1 MHYVKKEIFVPG
13 GVADADTLMR
23 EFYRASGAEISLDQN
38 NIKDNS
44 INYSTTVDPGDE
56 NLHYARAT
64 TRTTTHPSTGVG
76 PSPPGN
82 TQFILFRE
90 NIQVPQVQV
99 AERWIHGRNGAGPGG
114 SLSDPRRYLEFE
126 TVVTTPFMI
135 YVSGNIDIIP
145 AGQQTPI
152 TCEIFINGEP
162 SGVPVTVAGSYDPIT
177 PLAGFRTHVCLFHQT
192 VLPPGNQVI
201 EFAAK
206 KTSSLLG
213 YFWVTDINIAAIGF
227 AR

>member
-64 TRTTTHPSTGVG
+64 TRTTTDQSQSVFPVG
-76 PSPPGN
+76 PT
-82 TQFILFRE
+82 TQYILYRE
-90 NIQVPQVQV
+90 GVFVPTTTV
-99 AERWIHGRNGAGPGG
+99 AERWIHGRSGP
-114 SLSDPRRYLEFE
+114 LISDPSLYLEFE
-126 TVVTTPFMI
+126 TVVTTPFML
-135 YVSGNIDIIP
+135 YASGNIAVP
-145 AGQQTPI
+145 GTTSRTAI

-162 SGVPVTVAGSYDPIT
+162 SGVPVTVGVEANAGTSK
-177 PLAGFRTHVCLFHQT
+177 THFCLFHQV
-192 VLPPGNQVI
+192 VLPPGRQVV
-201 EFAAK
+201 EFAAMK
-206 KTSSLLG
+206 L
-213 YFWVTDINIAAIGF
+213 VTPNSFAATEVNIAAIGF